1 MDFCTHQFK
10 SAPKIKKPHE
20 INGAAH
26 RILSREECRQLGA
39 AGILADGHFL
49 KADYSGGT
57 AAEFHGL
64 PPNRSAPAE
73 SEIEVYA
80 CN

>member
-1 MDFCTHQFK
+1 MDFYVHQLN
-10 SAPKIKKPHE
+10 SHPKIKKPHE
-20 INGAAH
+20 IAGAAH

-39 AGILADGHFL
+39 AGILADGHRL

-57 AAEFHGL
+57 AADLNGL
-64 PPNRSAPAE
+64 PPKRSAPAE
-73 SEIEVYA
+73 SEIKVYA